1 MKILLAILFL
11 SPVRLLAQS
20 PFDGSWIIVS
30 NTTQFPKKPVV
41 CVLAKGMFRRADTEI
56 KADATDQIVPKSAY
70 GDTISVRIV
79 DDHTVE
85 IVSKKSGK
93 TMFTEVDTVSTDGET
108 LTQLVRDTTEAQ
120 AVTSETFS
128 KRIDKSPTGSHAIS
142 GSWQAYKTSRSQN
155 GSTITYRCTKH
166 GFSAATPLGEKF
178 DARFDG
184 KDYPVD
190 DDPFHTVVSVRLLSP
205 NTVEQ
210 TNKRDGEIIGVLRLT
225 VAPDG
230 KTIQAAYEN
239 KPTNT
244 TTTYEMRKQVQ

>member
-120 AVTSETFS
+120 AVTIETLS
-128 KRIDKSPTGSHAIS
+128 KRVDERPAGSHVLS
-142 GSWQAYKTSRSQN
+142 GSWRAYKVSRSQN
-155 GSTITYRCTKH
+155 GSIIKYRCTAN
-166 GFSAATPLGEKF
+166 GFSAETPLGEKY
-178 DARFDG
+178 DAKFDG
-184 KDYPVD
+184 KYYPVE
-190 DDPFHTVVSVRLLSP
+190 DDPGHPMVSVKRVSP
-205 NTVEQ
+205 NTIEQ
-210 TNKRDGEIIGVLRLT
+210 TSKRDGKILGVLRLT
-225 VAPDG
+225 VAADG
-230 KTIQAAYEN
+230 ETIHATYEN
-239 KPTNT
+239 KETNT
-244 TTTYEMRKQVQ
+244 TTSYEMRKQPQ